1 MMIIDYYGELQ
12 VITGISFSYAKNSM
26 NTRGLKLMGLDDVY
40 DMTDFNMPMCD
51 INKSDGKVLARVHNF
66 LNRMAEADILVFAVP
81 EATAHYSA
89 GFKNAMDW
97 IICATNF
104 NADLGQ
110 DGPFSNK
117 PVYLMTFT
125 PVVEGAGGRHFDM
138 TKHLIEKM
146 GGKVYNSFVKNNG
159 WKECVPSNYEWI
171 RKEREEILNTKMP
184 KPINRKKDMLDR
196 PNVWIEQYNEWDK
209 LWLEKK

>member
-12 VITGISFSYAKNSM
+12 VIIGISFSYAKNSM

-40 DMTDFNMPMCD
+40 DMTDFNMPICD
-51 INKSDGKVLARVHNF
+51 VNKSDGKVLARVHNF
-66 LNRMAEADILVFAVP
+66 LNRIKEADILVFAVP

-159 WKECVPSNYEWI
+159 WKECIPNNYEWV
-171 RKEREEILNTKMP
+171 KEECIEILNTKMP

-209 LWLEKK
+209 LWLEKM

>member
-1 MMIIDYYGELQ
+1 MTTPIYKLMT
-12 VITGISFSYAKNSM
+12 VTGISFSYAKNSM
-26 NTRGLKLMGLDDVY
+26 NTRGLQLMHLDNVY

-51 INKSDGKVLARVHNF
+51 VNKSDGKVLARVHNF
-66 LNRMAEADILVFAVP
+66 LNKIKEADILVFAVP

-125 PVVEGAGGRHFDM
+125 PVVNGAGGRHFEM

-146 GGKVYNSFVKNNG
+146 GGEVYNSWVKNNG
-159 WKECVPSNYEWI
+159 WKKCVPGNYEWVKEECDEI
-171 RKEREEILNTKMP
+171 FDLSFTFLAEPRERKP
-184 KPINRKKDMLDR
+184 DMLDR
-196 PNVWIEQYNEWDK
+196 PNKWLEQYKEWDAK
-209 LWLEKK
+209 WNS

>member
-1 MMIIDYYGELQ
+1 MEHN
-12 VITGISFSYAKNSM
+12 VVGISFSHAKNSM
-26 NTRGLKLMGLDDVY
+26 NTRGLKLMGFDDVY
-40 DMTDFNMPMCD
+40 DMSDFNMPICD
-51 INKSDGKVLARVHNF
+51 VNKSDGKVLARVHNF

>member
-1 MMIIDYYGELQ
+1 MEHN
-12 VITGISFSYAKNSM
+12 VVGISFSHAKNSM
-26 NTRGLKLMGLDDVY
+26 NTRGLKLMGFDDVY
-40 DMTDFNMPMCD
+40 DMSDFNMPICD
-51 INKSDGKVLARVHNF
+51 VNKSDGKVLARVHNF

-209 LWLEKK
+209 LWLALYTKK

>member
-1 MMIIDYYGELQ
+1 M
-12 VITGISFSYAKNSM
+12 ITGISFSYAKNSM
-26 NTRGLKLMGLDDVY
+26 NTRGLKLMSLNNVY
-40 DMTDFNMPMCD
+40 DMNDFNMPICD
-51 INKSDGKVLARVHNF
+51 INKSDGKVTQGVNKFIVKLID
-66 LNRMAEADILVFAVP
+66 ADILVFAIP

-117 PVYLMTFT
+117 PVYVITFT
-125 PVVEGAGGRHFDM
+125 PVISNAGDRHFDM

-146 GGKVYNSFVKNNG
+146 GGIVYNSFVKHNG
-159 WKECVPSNYEWI
+159 WNECVPGNYKWI

-184 KPINRKKDMLDR
+184 EVIERKIDMLDR
-196 PNVWIEQYNEWDK
+196 PNVWIEQYNKWNNK
-209 LWLEKK
+209 WS

>member
-1 MMIIDYYGELQ
+1 M
-12 VITGISFSYAKNSM
+12 ITGISFSYAKNSM
-26 NTRGLKLMGLDDVY
+26 NTRGLKLMSLNNIY
-40 DMTDFNMPMCD
+40 DMNDFNMPICD
-51 INKSDGKVLARVHNF
+51 INKSDGKVTQGVNKFIVKLVD
-66 LNRMAEADILVFAVP
+66 ADILVFAIP

-117 PVYLMTFT
+117 PVYVITFT
-125 PVVEGAGGRHFDM
+125 PVISNAGDRHFDM

-146 GGKVYNSFVKNNG
+146 GGIVYNSFVKHNG
-159 WKECVPSNYEWI
+159 WKECVPGNYEWI
-171 RKEREEILNTKMP
+171 RKEREEILNTEMP
-184 KPINRKKDMLDR
+184 EVIERKIDMLDR
-196 PNVWIEQYNEWDK
+196 PNIWIEQYNKWNNK
-209 LWLEKK
+209 WR

>member
-1 MMIIDYYGELQ
+1 MIHN
-12 VITGISFSYAKNSM
+12 VVGISFSHAKNSM

-40 DMTDFNMPMCD
+40 DMSDFNMPICNV
-51 INKSDGKVLARVHNF
+51 NKSDGKVLARVHNF
-66 LNRMAEADILVFAVP
+66 LNRIKEADILVFAVP

-117 PVYLMTFT
+117 PVYLITFT
-125 PVVEGAGGRHFDM
+125 PVVKGAGDRHFEM

-146 GGKVYNSFVKNNG
+146 GGVVYNSFLKNDG
-159 WKECVPSNYEWI
+159 WKKCVPGNYEWVKEECI
-171 RKEREEILNTKMP
+171 EIFDMSNTFLAEPRERKP
-184 KPINRKKDMLDR
+184 DMLDR
-196 PNVWIEQYNEWDK
+196 PNKWLEQYKEWDAK
-209 LWLEKK
+209 WNS

>member
-1 MMIIDYYGELQ
+1 
-12 VITGISFSYAKNSM
+12 M
-26 NTRGLKLMGLDDVY
+26 NPRGLKLMSLNNVY
-40 DMTDFNMPMCD
+40 DMNDFNMPICD
-51 INKSDGKVLARVHNF
+51 INKSDGKVTQGVNKFIVKLVD
-66 LNRMAEADILVFAVP
+66 ADILVFAIP

-117 PVYLMTFT
+117 PVYVITFT
-125 PVVEGAGGRHFDM
+125 PVISNAGDRHFDM

-146 GGKVYNSFVKNNG
+146 GGIVYNSFVKHNG
-159 WKECVPSNYEWI
+159 WKECVPGNYEWI

-184 KPINRKKDMLDR
+184 EVIERKIDMLDR
-196 PNVWIEQYNEWDK
+196 PNVWIEQYNKWNNK
-209 LWLEKK
+209 WRIK